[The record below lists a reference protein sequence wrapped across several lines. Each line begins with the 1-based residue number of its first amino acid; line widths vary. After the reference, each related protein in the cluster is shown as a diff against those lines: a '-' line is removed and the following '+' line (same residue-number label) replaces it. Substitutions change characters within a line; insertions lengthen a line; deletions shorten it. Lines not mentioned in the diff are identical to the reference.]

1 MCLYDYFKSALV
13 NVFIQDSLEDLARA
27 FRFKNCL
34 KSSVVTDEECGSWF
48 NEPDVVC
55 VCLLTHPWRCVWQIG
70 KLICGKIRLEHPSMM
85 RKCSHRRGISVTWPL
100 CTEQYLCCRNN
111 FLLHILSLAAHCL
124 ISFGYKRLCLYA
136 QSSLSVGHIEI
147 KVF

>member
-27 FRFKNCL
+27 VRFKKCL
-34 KSSVVTDEECGSWF
+34 KSCVVTDEECGRCWF
-48 NEPDVVC
+48 NKPDVVC

-70 KLICGKIRLEHPSMM
+70 KLIYGKIRLKHLSMM
-85 RKCSHRRGISVTWPL
+85 RKCSHRRGVPL
-100 CTEQYLCCRNN
+100 CAERCLCCRNN
-111 FLLHILSLAAHCL
+111 LLLHILSLAAHCL

-136 QSSLSVGHIEI
+136 QSSLSVGHIKI